1 MSGFELVAE
10 HVDLDDRVRAA
21 DVIVTGEGHLD
32 AQSLDGKVVGGVCE
46 LARSAGRPVIVI
58 VGSSDGDA
66 AAELGAGAD
75 VTVVSL
81 IDHFG
86 EHRALT
92 EPRWCIEHAAA
103 ESIRVF

>member
-1 MSGFELVAE
+1 MTAS
-10 HVDLDDRVRAA
+10 RAA

-58 VGSSDGDA
+58 VGSFDGDA

-81 IDHFG
+81 IDRFG
-86 EHRALT
+86 EHRAHT

-103 ESIRVF
+103 ETIRVF